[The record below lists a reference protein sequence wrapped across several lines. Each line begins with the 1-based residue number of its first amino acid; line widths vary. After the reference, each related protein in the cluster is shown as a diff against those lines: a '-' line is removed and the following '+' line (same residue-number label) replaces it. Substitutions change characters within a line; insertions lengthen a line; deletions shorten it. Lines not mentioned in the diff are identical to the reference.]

1 MAPTS
6 YRVELATTARAGC
19 NNLECKNAGIKIQKN
34 ELRLGTWVE
43 IKDHGGWQW
52 KHWGCVTGKQLENM
66 RTYLKDGKGGY
77 MWDKLDGYN
86 DGGKGSLDDHPEM
99 QEKVRRVVTQGF
111 IDPEDWKGDPEMNT
125 LGQSGTRTAESKK
138 KIKEQKSADMGDL
151 TELQAKWDEAEKEK
165 QELIDDGK
173 ENGMKVKALNKK
185 IAEFSKEMNT
195 RRKEEEKQKANIER
209 SAVGA
214 EGANTPKK
222 RSRVKK
228 ENDEEEQED
237 EKPVK
242 KKRGGKIKKEE
253 DSEEEVMP
261 VKKVRGKKT
270 AAKKEEEEDDDEE
283 EEARPVPAKKTLGK
297 TSAVKKEEDVEDE
310 EEVKPAL
317 AKRSRGKV
325 VKQEENT
332 EDEGETKAPTKNSRG
347 KTSVVKKE
355 KDVKDNKKGY
365 GPILTKAGHS
375 PTMNFRGK
383 LIALKKGEDTE
394 DEEEAKPVPTK
405 KSRAKTPVIKK
416 EVKEEEDEISTKSAP
431 VAKKGR
437 KNSKKV
443 KKEEPESGTPDLV
456 SDDDTSRNQKAE
468 PLDEEMKDEE
478 DEEEEEVKPVKKAR
492 GRPGKKTRA

>member
-19 NNLECKNAGIKIQKN
+19 NNMECKNAGIKIQKN

-66 RTYLKDGKGGY
+66 RTYLEDGKGGY

-138 KIKEQKSADMGDL
+138 KFKEQKSADMGDL
-151 TELQAKWDEAEKEK
+151 TELQAKWDEAVKEK

-173 ENGMKVKALNKK
+173 GNGMKVKDLNKK

-209 SAVGA
+209 SALKA
-214 EGANTPKK
+214 ESANTPKK

-228 ENDEEEQED
+228 EDVDEEEQED

-242 KKRGGKIKKEE
+242 KKRGGKVKKEE

-261 VKKVRGKKT
+261 VKKARGKKT
-270 AAKKEEEEDDDEE
+270 AVKKEEEEEDDGEE
-283 EEARPVPAKKTLGK
+283 KEEAKPVPAKKALGK
-297 TSAVKKEEDVEDE
+297 TSAVKKEEDFEDE

-317 AKRSRGKV
+317 AKRSRGKE

-332 EDEGETKAPTKNSRG
+332 EDDEETKAPTKHFRG
-347 KTSVVKKE
+347 KTSVVKK
-355 KDVKDNKKGY
+355 GY
-365 GPILTKAGHS
+365 GPVLTKAGRDRNN
-375 PTMNFRGK
+375 NFRGNI
-383 LIALKKGEDTE
+383 LFGRKGEDTE
-394 DEEEAKPVPTK
+394 DEEEAKPVPAK
-405 KSRAKTPVIKK
+405 KSRAKAPVIEKG
-416 EVKEEEDEISTKSAP
+416 VKEEDEDEDEILTKSAP

-443 KKEEPESGTPDLV
+443 KEEEAKPGTPDLV
-456 SDDDTSRNQKAE
+456 SDDDTFRNQKAE

-478 DEEEEEVKPVKKAR
+478 DEEEVKPVKKTR
-492 GRPGKKTRA
+492 GSHGKKTRA